1 MSDTE
6 VTACLKELGM
16 PDDVVEEFALCARRG
31 DLGGE
36 LRILSRCREERVQAM
51 HGIYKDLECLD
62 YLIAQIQKERA
73 RRGAEQTGT

>member
-1 MSDTE
+1 MSGE
-6 VTACLKELGM
+6 EAVSCLKELGM

-36 LRILSRCREERVQAM
+36 LRILKRQRGEKVQAM
-51 HGIYKDLECLD
+51 HAVYKDLECLD

-73 RRGAEQTGT
+73 RRGAEEMQT